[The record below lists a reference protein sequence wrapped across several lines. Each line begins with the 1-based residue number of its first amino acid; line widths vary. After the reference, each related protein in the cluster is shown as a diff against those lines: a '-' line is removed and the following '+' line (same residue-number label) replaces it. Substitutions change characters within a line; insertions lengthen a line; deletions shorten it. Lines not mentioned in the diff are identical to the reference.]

1 MRQTT
6 LLAFFDELSK
16 LGTAFSE
23 TQYKKLYGPKI
34 TRKGKKFVSPKD
46 GINDSQST
54 SLTSND
60 VAHNSVSSANRVAEG
75 RETPG
80 GPI

>member
-23 TQYKKLYGPKI
+23 TQYKKLFGPKI
-34 TRKGKKFVSPKD
+34 VRKGKRFVSPKD
-46 GINDSQST
+46 NVNASQNT

-60 VAHNSVSSANRVAEG
+60 VSFSPSSSASRVAEG

>member
-23 TQYKKLYGPKI
+23 KQYKKLYGPKVV
-34 TRKGKKFVSPKD
+34 RKGKGFVSPKD
-46 GINDSQST
+46 RPDASQSS
-54 SLTSND
+54 SLTAND
-60 VAHNSVSSANRVAEG
+60 ATYNPISSANRVGEG

-80 GPI
+80 GQL